1 MPRGVPN
8 KPKESVPTE
17 TSSPAPLIILQPQ
30 ADGTRIDA
38 YNLDHATVIDELRR
52 ALLHLVARQSGVT
65 IISEVI
71 SRQAY
76 VVVTPV
82 VQPAPKS
89 KTPSP
94 SQTKAVLD
102 SIEG

>member
-76 VVVTPV
+76 VTIGRPAS
-82 VQPAPKS
+82 APKS
-89 KTPSP
+89 KIPSP